1 MLYKLETPLAMSN
14 DTSRGSSSLK
24 RLAKTVNAYAD
35 IWTLSVIL
43 QFGADIADIQSSE
56 AG

>member
-35 IWTLSVIL
+35 I
-43 QFGADIADIQSSE
+43 
-56 AG
+56 